1 MTAKEFMTSYQR
13 ITEKIRQIDFQIYDI
28 EQTLGVEGVKYNS
41 QPYGSGGG
49 VSNLTET
56 TAIKLATLKDNQMK
70 LRDKLWNQRIKIEKV
85 IYRVADARNAEVLQR
100 RYIRLQTWESIA
112 ADMKFDSRY
121 IYKLHGKALVEVDK
135 IIRKRKRT

>member
-41 QPYGSGGG
+41 QPHGSG
-49 VSNLTET
+49 VSHLTET
-56 TAIKLATLKDNQMK
+56 TAIKLAALKDNQMK

-100 RYIRLQTWESIA
+100 RYIRLQKWEDIA
-112 ADMKFDSRY
+112 AEMHLGLRTVFDIHGRALDEVKE
-121 IYKLHGKALVEVDK
+121 IYKSA
-135 IIRKRKRT
+135 